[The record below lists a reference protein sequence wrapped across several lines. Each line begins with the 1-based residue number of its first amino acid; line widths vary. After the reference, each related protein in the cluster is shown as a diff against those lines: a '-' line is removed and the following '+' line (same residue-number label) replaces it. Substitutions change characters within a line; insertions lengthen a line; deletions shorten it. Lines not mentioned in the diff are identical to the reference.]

1 VTELDTEKEEKTM
14 AKTKSNFTL
23 TNLLNQRSMELA
35 KAGAAEEAK
44 KAGQQGGR
52 QEAGENEIVM
62 VDIEDLVP
70 SKDNFYHVDADL
82 KRSIEL
88 VGVLQPLLVN
98 KPENGKYKVIAG
110 HRRRLAVMELVNE
123 GKESFRFLPCVY
135 KKEDVMDRLAIIM
148 ANRFR
153 EKTDW
158 EKMTEAVEAEELAK
172 ELKKEYSMEGR
183 TREILSEI
191 TGVAEAQLGRYKA
204 IYNNLLPELM
214 EEFKNSKIVVSVA
227 VELSGMEEEMQRK
240 AADILQNGGTISLPD
255 VKKMKKQ
262 AEKQKNI
269 PGQMELDTEDGQQD
283 APEAA
288 GEGENEAGEEIHGET
303 EENATE
309 GTGEPQES
317 ICETCMHNGECAGKK
332 THEDGCMGYE
342 QQQEYIDPQPD
353 TVASLCYSCNN
364 YETCHEKKSTVTSC
378 NAYVNR
384 AEAQKTDEQRYNE
397 EQAELDRQTR
407 EKLRE
412 QRQEEKMSQLPS
424 DGETKKHEI
433 IMAAGKCE
441 EIESGKLTF
450 LLLKKDGYKEGEEIT
465 LAEHEDGSATG
476 RKIYITVQYIWQ
488 DWTGLDDDYCIIG
501 FKVSE
506 VLKEAAKE
514 AAGGAGQPVLMPG
527 A

>member
-1 VTELDTEKEEKTM
+1 M
-14 AKTKSNFTL
+14 AKEKAKFNL
-23 TNLLNQRSMELA
+23 TGLLNQRSMELA
-35 KAGAAEEAK
+35 KAGAAEEAQK
-44 KAGQQGGR
+44 VGQQGGR

-62 VDIEDLVP
+62 VDVEDLVP

-88 VGVLQPLLVN
+88 VGVLQPILVN
-98 KPENGKYKVIAG
+98 KPENGKYKIMAG
-110 HRRRLAVMELVNE
+110 HRRRLAAMELVKE
-123 GKESFRFLPCVY
+123 GKEQFRFLPCVY

-172 ELKKEYSMEGR
+172 ELKKEYSIEGR

-227 VELSGMEEEMQRK
+227 VELSGMEEDMQRK
-240 AADILQNGGTISLPD
+240 AADILQNGGTISLQD
-255 VKKMKKQ
+255 VKEMKRQ
-262 AEKQKNI
+262 AEEESGI
-269 PGQMELDTEDGQQD
+269 PGQMELEC
-283 APEAA
+283 
-288 GEGENEAGEEIHGET
+288 IH
-303 EENATE
+303 
-309 GTGEPQES
+309 S
-317 ICETCMHNGECAGKK
+317 GECAGKK
-332 THEDGCMGYE
+332 THESGCMGYE
-342 QQQEYIDPQPD
+342 PQEEYIDPQPD
-353 TVASLCYSCNN
+353 KLTSLCYSCNN

-424 DGETKKHEI
+424 DGEAKKHEI
-433 IMAAGKCE
+433 ITAAGKCA

-450 LLLKKDGYKEGEEIT
+450 LLLKKDGFKEGEEIW
-465 LAEHEDGSATG
+465 LVEHEDGSATG
-476 RKIYITVQYIWQ
+476 RKICATAQYIWQ

-501 FKVSE
+501 FKVTG
-506 VLKEAAKE
+506 VLTGAAEE
-514 AAGGAGQPVLMPG
+514 AAGGAEQPVLMPG

>member
-1 VTELDTEKEEKTM
+1 M
-14 AKTKSNFTL
+14 AKSKFNL
-23 TNLLNQRSMELA
+23 TGLLNQRSMELVQEQ
-35 KAGAAEEAK
+35 AGAAEETKEA
-44 KAGQQGGR
+44 GR
-52 QEAGENEIVM
+52 QEGAAGSRENEIVM
-62 VDIEDLVP
+62 VDVEDLVP
-70 SKDNFYHVDADL
+70 SKDNFYHVDSDL

-98 KPENGKYKVIAG
+98 KPENGKYKVMAG
-110 HRRRLAVMELVNE
+110 HRRRLAAMELVKE
-123 GKESFRFLPCVY
+123 GKEKFRFLPCVY

-172 ELKKEYSMEGR
+172 ELKKEYSIEGR

-227 VELSGMEEEMQRK
+227 VELSGMEEDMQRK

-255 VKKMKKQ
+255 VKEMKKQ
-262 AEKQKNI
+262 AEEEKGI
-269 PGQMELDTEDGQQD
+269 PGQMEFETEDGQQD
-283 APEAA
+283 APEDAE
-288 GEGENEAGEEIHGET
+288 EGENEAGEEIHGEA
-303 EENATE
+303 EENAAE
-309 GTGEPQES
+309 GAGEPQDS
-317 ICETCMHNGECAGKK
+317 LCETCINNGECAGKK

-342 QQQEYIDPQPD
+342 QQEEYVGPQPD
-353 TVASLCYSCNN
+353 TVTSLCYSCNN

-378 NAYVNR
+378 NAYIDR
-384 AEAQKTDEQRYNE
+384 REARKTDEQRYNE

-424 DGETKKHEI
+424 DRETKKHEI
-433 IMAAGKCE
+433 ITAAGKCE

-450 LLLKKDGYKEGEEIT
+450 LLLKKDGFKEGEEIT
-465 LAEHEDGSATG
+465 LVEHEDGSATG
-476 RKIYITVQYIWQ
+476 RKICVTVQYIWQ

-501 FKVSE
+501 FKVTG
-506 VLKEAAKE
+506 VLTEAAEE
-514 AAGGAGQPVLMPG
+514 AAGGAEQPVLMPG

>member
-1 VTELDTEKEEKTM
+1 M
-14 AKTKSNFTL
+14 AKSKFNL
-23 TNLLNQRSMELA
+23 TGLLNQRSMELA
-35 KAGAAEEAK
+35 QEQAGAAEETK
-44 KAGQQGGR
+44 EAGRQEGR
-52 QEAGENEIVM
+52 QEAGKNEVVM
-62 VDIEDLVP
+62 VDVEDLVP
-70 SKDNFYHVDADL
+70 SKDNFYHVDGDL

-110 HRRRLAVMELVNE
+110 HRRRLAAMELVQE

-172 ELKKEYSMEGR
+172 ELKKEYSIEGR

-214 EEFKNSKIVVSVA
+214 EEFKNSNIVVSVA
-227 VELSGMEEEMQRK
+227 VELSGMEEDMQRK
-240 AADILQNGGTISLPD
+240 AADILQSGGTISLPD
-255 VKKMKKQ
+255 AKEMKQQ
-262 AEKQKNI
+262 AEQEKGI
-269 PGQMELDTEDGQQD
+269 PRQMELDTENGQQD
-283 APEAA
+283 APEGA
-288 GEGENEAGEEIHGET
+288 GEGENGAEEEIHGEA

-309 GTGEPQES
+309 GAGEPQE
-317 ICETCMHNGECAGKK
+317 
-332 THEDGCMGYE
+332 
-342 QQQEYIDPQPD
+342 EYVDPQPD
-353 TVASLCYSCNN
+353 TVTSLCYSCNN

-378 NAYVNR
+378 NAYIDR
-384 AEAQKTDEQRYNE
+384 KEAQKTDEQRYNE
-397 EQAELDRQTR
+397 EQAELDKQTR
-407 EKLRE
+407 QKLRE
-412 QRQEEKMSQLPS
+412 QQQEEKMSQLPS
-424 DGETKKHEI
+424 DGEAKKHEI
-433 IMAAGKCE
+433 ITAAGKCE

-465 LAEHEDGSATG
+465 LVEHEDGSATG
-476 RKIYITVQYIWQ
+476 RKICVTVQYIWQ

-501 FKVSE
+501 FKVAG
-506 VLKEAAKE
+506 VLTEAAEE
-514 AAGGAGQPVLMPG
+514 AAGGAEQPVLMPG

>member
-1 VTELDTEKEEKTM
+1 M
-14 AKTKSNFTL
+14 AKSKFNL
-23 TNLLNQRSMELA
+23 TGLLNQRSMELA
-35 KAGAAEEAK
+35 QAGAAEETK
-44 KAGQQGGR
+44 EAGRQEGR

-70 SKDNFYHVDADL
+70 SKDNFYHVDSDL

-98 KPENGKYKVIAG
+98 KPENGKYKVMAG
-110 HRRRLAVMELVNE
+110 HRRRLAAMELVKE
-123 GKESFRFLPCVY
+123 GKEKFRFLPCVF

-172 ELKKEYSMEGR
+172 ELKKEYSIEGR

-240 AADILQNGGTISLPD
+240 AADILQSGGTISLPD
-255 VKKMKKQ
+255 VKEMKRQ
-262 AEKQKNI
+262 AEEESGI
-269 PGQMELDTEDGQQD
+269 PGQMELDTGNGQQD
-283 APEAA
+283 APEDA
-288 GEGENEAGEEIHGET
+288 GEGENGAGEEIHEGE

-309 GTGEPQES
+309 GAGEPQE
-317 ICETCMHNGECAGKK
+317 
-332 THEDGCMGYE
+332 
-342 QQQEYIDPQPD
+342 EYIDPQPD
-353 TVASLCYSCNN
+353 TVTSLCYSCNN

-397 EQAELDRQTR
+397 EQAEIDKQTR

-424 DGETKKHEI
+424 DGEAKKHEI
-433 IMAAGKCE
+433 PLAISKYGEIANETLTFYLLKNDGYRVGDMAVMQEHAAGKKTGRG
-441 EIESGKLTF
+441 IVI
-450 LLLKKDGYKEGEEIT
+450 EIT
-465 LAEHEDGSATG
+465 YVWE
-476 RKIYITVQYIWQ
+476 
-488 DWTGLDDDYCIIG
+488 DWTGIEDGYCIIG
-501 FKVSE
+501 FKIVE
-506 VLKEAAKE
+506 MLTEAAEE
-514 AAGGAGQPVLMPG
+514 AAGGAEQPVLMPG

>member
-1 VTELDTEKEEKTM
+1 M
-14 AKTKSNFTL
+14 AKSKFNL
-23 TNLLNQRSMELA
+23 TGLLNQRSMELA
-35 KAGAAEEAK
+35 QAGAAEEEK
-44 KAGQQGGR
+44 EAGQQEGR

-70 SKDNFYHVDADL
+70 SKDNFYHVDSDL

-98 KPENGKYKVIAG
+98 KPKNGKYKVMAG
-110 HRRRLAVMELVNE
+110 HRRRLAAMELVKE
-123 GKESFRFLPCVY
+123 GKEKFRFLPCVY

-172 ELKKEYSMEGR
+172 ELKKEYNIEGR

-214 EEFKNSKIVVSVA
+214 EEFKNSNIVVSVA
-227 VELSGMEEEMQRK
+227 VELSGMEEDMQRK
-240 AADILQNGGTISLPD
+240 AADILQSGGTISLPD
-255 VKKMKKQ
+255 AKEMKRQ
-262 AEKQKNI
+262 AEEESGI

-283 APEAA
+283 TPEGA
-288 GEGENEAGEEIHGET
+288 GEGENEAEEEIHGET

-309 GTGEPQES
+309 GAGEPQDS
-317 ICETCMHNGECAGKK
+317 LCEMCIHKGECAGKK
-332 THEDGCMGYE
+332 THESGCMGYE
-342 QQQEYIDPQPD
+342 PQEEYVDPQPN
-353 TVASLCYSCNN
+353 TVTSLCYSCNN

-378 NAYVNR
+378 NAYIDR
-384 AEAQKTDEQRYNE
+384 GEAQRTDEQRYNE

-424 DGETKKHEI
+424 DGEAKKHEI
-433 IMAAGKCE
+433 ITAAGKCE
-441 EIESGKLTF
+441 EITSGKLTF
-450 LLLKKDGYKEGEEIT
+450 LLLKKDGYKEGEEIM
-465 LAEHEDGSATG
+465 LVEHEDGSATG
-476 RKIYITVQYIWQ
+476 RKICVIVQYIWQ

-501 FKVSE
+501 FKVAGVLTE
-506 VLKEAAKE
+506 VAEE
-514 AAGGAGQPVLMPG
+514 AAGGAEQPVLMPG

>member
-1 VTELDTEKEEKTM
+1 M
-14 AKTKSNFTL
+14 AKAKEKFNL
-23 TNLLNQRSMELA
+23 TGLLNQRSMELA
-35 KAGAAEEAK
+35 KAGAAEGENQ
-44 KAGQQGGR
+44 KAGRQEGR

-62 VDIEDLVP
+62 VDMEDLVP

-110 HRRRLAVMELVNE
+110 HRRRLAVMELVKE
-123 GKESFRFLPCVY
+123 GKESFRFLPCVF

-172 ELKKEYSMEGR
+172 ELKKEYGIEGR
-183 TREILSEI
+183 TREVLSEI

-214 EEFKNSKIVVSVA
+214 EEFKNSNIVVSVA
-227 VELSGMEEEMQRK
+227 VELSGMEEDMQKK
-240 AADILQNGGTISLPD
+240 AADILQSGGTLSLPE
-255 VKKMKKQ
+255 VKEMKKR
-262 AEKQKNI
+262 AEEEKGV
-269 PGQMELDTEDGQQD
+269 PGQIQLETEDRQQD

-288 GEGENEAGEEIHGET
+288 ETGENETGEEIHGEAG
-303 EENATE
+303 ENATE
-309 GTGEPQES
+309 GAGEPQDS
-317 ICETCMHNGECAGKK
+317 LCEMCAHNGECAGKK
-332 THEDGCMGYE
+332 THDSGCMGYE
-342 QQQEYIDPQPD
+342 PQEEYVDPQPD
-353 TVASLCYSCNN
+353 TVTSLCYSCNN

-378 NAYVNR
+378 NAYIDR
-384 AEAQKTDEQRYNE
+384 REAQKTDEQRYNE
-397 EQAELDRQTR
+397 EQAEIDRQTR
-407 EKLRE
+407 EKIRE

-424 DGETKKHEI
+424 DRKAKKHEI
-433 IMAAGKCE
+433 VIAAGKYE
-441 EIESGKLTF
+441 EITSGKLTF
-450 LLLKKDGYKEGEEIT
+450 LLLKKDGYKGGEEIT
-465 LAEHEDGSATG
+465 LAEHENGSATG
-476 RKIYITVQYIWQ
+476 RKIAIEVHYIWQ

-501 FKVSE
+501 FKVAG
-506 VLKEAAKE
+506 VLEEAAQE
-514 AAGGAGQPVLMPG
+514 AAGGAEQPTMLPG

>member
-1 VTELDTEKEEKTM
+1 M

-110 HRRRLAVMELVNE
+110 HRRLLAVMELVNE

-158 EKMTEAVEAEELAK
+158 EKMAEAVEAEELAK
-172 ELKKEYSMEGR
+172 ELKKEYGIEGR
-183 TREILSEI
+183 TRELLSEI

-214 EEFKNSKIVVSVA
+214 EEFKNSNIVVSVA
-227 VELSGMEEEMQRK
+227 VELSGMEEDMQRK

-255 VKKMKKQ
+255 AKVMRRQ
-262 AEKQKNI
+262 AEEQKGI
-269 PGQMELDTEDGQQD
+269 HGQMELETEDGQQD

-288 GEGENEAGEEIHGET
+288 GE
-303 EENATE
+303 
-309 GTGEPQES
+309 PQE
-317 ICETCMHNGECAGKK
+317 
-332 THEDGCMGYE
+332 
-342 QQQEYIDPQPD
+342 EYIDPKPD
-353 TVASLCYSCNN
+353 TVTPLCYSCNN

-378 NAYVNR
+378 NAYIDR
-384 AEAQKTDEQRYNE
+384 KEAQKTDEQRYNE

-412 QRQEEKMSQLPS
+412 QKQEEKMSQLPS
-424 DGETKKHEI
+424 DGEEKKHEI
-433 IMAAGKCE
+433 ITAAGKCE
-441 EIESGKLTF
+441 EITSGKLTF

-465 LAEHEDGSATG
+465 LVEHEDGSATG
-476 RKIYITVQYIWQ
+476 KKICVIVQYIWQ

-501 FKVSE
+501 FKVAG
-506 VLKEAAKE
+506 VLTEAAEEGKGKRWE
-514 AAGGAGQPVLMPG
+514 
-527 A
+527 